1 MSFRSFVSPNHTQTM
16 MGKALHAACVS
27 SRVNDRFQESLYI
40 LLELLRAGVVH
51 GGRWG
56 GPDAEPLS
64 GGPSFGS
71 EEDQSS
77 TLLIMRVL
85 SILPLNFRVSLSTT
99 APHLKLNITR
109 HAASTMDRPS
119 LTRALGLQ
127 LLRPSTYEVIPTSLR
142 GRIYPNSSF
151 RRRTAESG

>member
-1 MSFRSFVSPNHTQTM
+1 
-16 MGKALHAACVS
+16 MGKALHAACVN
-27 SRVNDRFQESLYI
+27 SRVNDRLQESVYI

-51 GGRWG
+51 GQRWG

-85 SILPLNFRVSLSTT
+85 SILPLSFRVSLET
-99 APHLKLNITR
+99 K
-109 HAASTMDRPS
+109 
-119 LTRALGLQ
+119 
-127 LLRPSTYEVIPTSLR
+127 
-142 GRIYPNSSF
+142 
-151 RRRTAESG
+151 

>member
-1 MSFRSFVSPNHTQTM
+1 M
-16 MGKALHAACVS
+16 MGKALYAACVN
-27 SRVNDRFQESLYI
+27 SRVNDRFQESLY
-40 LLELLRAGVVH
+40 LVLELLRAGVVH

-85 SILPLNFRVSLSTT
+85 SILPLNFRVS
-99 APHLKLNITR
+99 P
-109 HAASTMDRPS
+109 P
-119 LTRALGLQ
+119 
-127 LLRPSTYEVIPTSLR
+127 
-142 GRIYPNSSF
+142 
-151 RRRTAESG
+151 

>member
-1 MSFRSFVSPNHTQTM
+1 
-16 MGKALHAACVS
+16 MGKALYAACVN
-27 SRVNDRFQESLYI
+27 SRVNDRFQESLY
-40 LLELLRAGVVH
+40 LVLELLRAGVVH

-85 SILPLNFRVSLSTT
+85 SILPLNFRVS
-99 APHLKLNITR
+99 P
-109 HAASTMDRPS
+109 P
-119 LTRALGLQ
+119 
-127 LLRPSTYEVIPTSLR
+127 
-142 GRIYPNSSF
+142 
-151 RRRTAESG
+151 